1 MSCVRTAPPVFSA
14 PENRDWISVTLPVN
28 PHFCEMEGGGISQR
42 AALTSQGG
50 TNKDNGEDF
59 AELEDS
65 KRIVGVMTAEE
76 ELERIKVALKTALIH
91 RSAKVVERMG
101 FCYSNC
107 LEIKISR

>member
-1 MSCVRTAPPVFSA
+1 M
-14 PENRDWISVTLPVN
+14 
-28 PHFCEMEGGGISQR
+28 
-42 AALTSQGG
+42 TSQGG
-50 TNKDNGEDF
+50 TNKDNGEDFAENCIDFTGGANKDNGEDF